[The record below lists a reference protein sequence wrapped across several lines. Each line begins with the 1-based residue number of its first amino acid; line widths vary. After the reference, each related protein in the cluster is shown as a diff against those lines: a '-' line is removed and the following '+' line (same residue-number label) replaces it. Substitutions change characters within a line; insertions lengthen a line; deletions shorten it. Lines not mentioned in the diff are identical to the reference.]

1 MTNRHGTEDHGPVDG
16 EGDRDDD
23 SKIDSIARAAGAA
36 LRQPAPADGVAR
48 LQSSHRRRQ
57 TVRAAAAG
65 AVVAAVAIALFVV
78 VGRNS
83 DGDGVVV
90 TPPPGSVD
98 VTPTSD
104 APPTSG
110 APTDSTVVSG
120 PTITPSTPDSPD
132 STGATAASD
141 GPTTTTSEPTPTTV
155 AAETT
160 TSSKPIAELTWTA
173 ATESFPALAYIACCG
188 TDWEGDPSPAVPA
201 DPSVALA
208 EGIYNA
214 ETPRSDGIRSDDDV
228 DDGVLTLEIR
238 SYGRCSDGVVRCSGD
253 EPYPATALGTTD
265 EPSRLIDV
273 ILDDTVRVAVTGFG
287 CNGAADQLFEVREVG
302 TGSDLLVL
310 YRQLG
315 AAYEIAVGA
324 PLRNGV
330 APEQIASDITAN
342 LTGGFFDP
350 GCPTWTNFAW
360 NPVAGPSILAPLNL
374 FTFDGQPPL
383 QPNDGIELESIYP
396 TAVSVDG
403 AGVMTV
409 YLYAGFL
416 S

>member
-16 EGDRDDD
+16 DRDRDRDRDED

-36 LRQPAPADGVAR
+36 LRQPAPADGVDR
-48 LQSSHRRRQ
+48 LQSAHRRRQ

-83 DGDGVVV
+83 DGHGVVV

-98 VTPTSD
+98 VTLTSD
-104 APPTSG
+104 APPISG
-110 APTDSTVVSG
+110 APTDSTV
-120 PTITPSTPDSPD
+120 
-132 STGATAASD
+132 ASD
-141 GPTTTTSEPTPTTV
+141 PTTTTSEPTPTTV

-160 TSSKPIAELTWTA
+160 TSSQPIAELTWAA
-173 ATESFPALAYIACCG
+173 ATESFPALSYIACCG
-188 TDWEGDPSPAVPA
+188 TDWEGEPSPPVPA
-201 DPSVALA
+201 DPAVALA

-214 ETPRSDGIRSDDDV
+214 QTPRSDGIRSDDDV

-253 EPYPATALGTTD
+253 EPYPANALGTTD

-273 ILDDTVRVAVTGFG
+273 VLDDTVRVAVTGFG
-287 CNGAADQLFEVREVG
+287 CNGAADQLFDVREVG
-302 TGSDLLVL
+302 TGSDLLAL
-310 YRQLG
+310 YQQLG
-315 AAYEIAVGA
+315 DAYEIAVGG

-342 LTGGFFDP
+342 MTGGFFDP
-350 GCPTWTNFAW
+350 GCPTWTSFAW
-360 NPVAGPSILAPLNL
+360 DPVAGPSILAPLNL
-374 FTFDGQPPL
+374 FTVDGQPPL

-409 YLYAGFL
+409 YFYAGFL